1 MDGPTMDLHEG
12 KQEPLYKVCLVGD
25 GGVGKSAILERF
37 LGKEERFQ
45 AGYKPTIGMGIA
57 VTSITI
63 DNTEINYQIWDIA
76 GQPQFEFVRA
86 SFYKGSRAIIIV
98 FDLTSPQSLYHL
110 EKWINEVISNINY
123 VIPFLVVGNK
133 TDLPSAIDPD
143 EIEDFIE
150 NLKPQTPSKLL
161 PFLFTS
167 ALTGHNIN
175 EVFETLGRTILK
187 YYNVQNLPYLQVTR

>member
-1 MDGPTMDLHEG
+1 MDLYEG

-37 LGKEERFQ
+37 LGSEERFQ
-45 AGYKPTIGMGIA
+45 AGYKPTIGMEIA
-57 VTSITI
+57 VKSIVIENSVT
-63 DNTEINYQIWDIA
+63 NFQIWDLA
-76 GQPQFEFVRA
+76 GQPHFEFVRG
-86 SFYKGSRAIIIV
+86 SFYKGSRAIIMV
-98 FDLTSPQSLYHL
+98 FDLTSPQTLYHL
-110 EKWINEVISNINY
+110 QNWLNEVMSNINY

-133 TDLPSAIDPD
+133 TDLQSAIDPV

-150 NLKPQTPSKLL
+150 KLKHKTPSQLL
-161 PFLFTS
+161 PFFFTS

-187 YYNVQNLPYLQVTR
+187 YYNVHNLPYLQVTR